1 MCLKINWFVKTP
13 SHELMEV
20 ARSALWSRAN
30 GKSNQERNE
39 KRFDQNFYF
48 SLHGGNR
55 LMEVSVR
62 RELTA
67 FLVFSTRLGHV
78 ESTVIAITS
87 NRF

>member
-1 MCLKINWFVKTP
+1 
-13 SHELMEV
+13 MEV
-20 ARSALWSRAN
+20 ARSGLWAPAH

-67 FLVFSTRLGHV
+67 FPVLSTRLGHV
-78 ESTVIAITS
+78 GSTLIAITS
-87 NRF
+87 NRC